1 MGEAK
6 ERGKGAGLIVQRSDQ
21 WEKKP
26 DTKLALEGCVLRSDE
41 QVIADVLDGNTSAY
55 ELLMRRH
62 NQRLYRLARSIVGE
76 DHDAEEVV
84 QEAFVRGY
92 SALAQFEGR
101 SSFATWITRIAYH
114 EALRARRKRKRVRLN
129 DSRLLDQSHTT
140 NQGEVDSQLFKTE
153 AREMVTHAYDR
164 LSAQHR
170 SVIMLRLIEGLST
183 RETAEC
189 LRLTESNVKVLL
201 HRAKAKLVEAIEERS
216 IPELREQFSFAGDRC
231 DRIVVGVFARL
242 ELGLKN

>member
-1 MGEAK
+1 M
-6 ERGKGAGLIVQRSDQ
+6 
-21 WEKKP
+21 
-26 DTKLALEGCVLRSDE
+26 RSDE
-41 QVIADVLDGNTSAY
+41 QVIADVLEGNTSAY

-92 SALAQFEGR
+92 GALAQFEGR
-101 SSFATWITRIAYH
+101 SSFATWISRIAYH

-129 DSRLLDQSHTT
+129 DSRLLDQSHIT
-140 NQGEVDSQLFKTE
+140 NQGEADSQIFKTE

-189 LRLTESNVKVLL
+189 LRLSESNVKVLL

-242 ELGLKN
+242 ELGMRS